1 MDSSL
6 LFFTYKLISVFVF
19 VFYMKK
25 NRALSGR
32 SKPGRRRR
40 LITLIFAGYF
50 HRMTDGFTARQ

>member
-6 LFFTYKLISVFVF
+6 LFFTYKQISVFVF

-40 LITLIFAGYF
+40 LITLIYAGYF
-50 HRMTDGFTARQ
+50 RR